1 MVTYWTPFWGSS
13 WKNIIILT
21 CQFLPQKRS
30 QRISTKVNITKVIAT
45 WWVVLFSSM
54 ITAWCLRSSHVVN
67 FNCIF
72 CLLLY
77 SYFWHYFL
85 QYLLPPPICI
95 KFAFIVFLDPWKM
108 FFFSFRSSQATGP
121 YSHSPPHPP
130 LLLFDLVLCNLI
142 VVQFNLISL
151 ALFMIFSSV
160 HHLDEH
166 GIQLN
171 FKSITGS
178 GLCIPI
184 ADLILN
190 FCCTSNKMKYVV

>member
-1 MVTYWTPFWGSS
+1 MVTHWTLFWGSS

-21 CQFLPQKRS
+21 CQFLHQKRS

-108 FFFSFRSSQATGP
+108 FFFFLSFFTGYRSLFSF
-121 YSHSPPHPP
+121 SPPPP
-130 LLLFDLVLCNLI
+130 
-142 VVQFNLISL
+142 
-151 ALFMIFSSV
+151 SSV
-160 HHLDEH
+160 VWF
-166 GIQLN
+166 GI
-171 FKSITGS
+171 
-178 GLCIPI
+178 
-184 ADLILN
+184 
-190 FCCTSNKMKYVV
+190 M

>member
-1 MVTYWTPFWGSS
+1 MNFNLHFLFTAILVFLTLFPPISPTSS
-13 WKNIIILT
+13 NMYKVCIYCLFRPMKNVFF
-21 CQFLPQKRS
+21 FLSFFTGYRS
-30 QRISTKVNITKVIAT
+30 
-45 WWVVLFSSM
+45 LFS
-54 ITAWCLRSSHVVN
+54 
-67 FNCIF
+67 F
-72 CLLLY
+72 
-77 SYFWHYFL
+77 
-85 QYLLPPPICI
+85 
-95 KFAFIVFLDPWKM
+95 
-108 FFFSFRSSQATGP
+108 
-121 YSHSPPHPP
+121 SPPHPP

-190 FCCTSNKMKYVV
+190 FCCTGNKMRYVV